1 MRCCRRHFRGGDVLS
16 PKRIGRLDDMAPF
29 SVRQVTIDGI
39 AIAVVCFEDDVYAI
53 NDRFSHQKISL
64 SDGEVLCEE
73 RQLECWKH
81 GSAFSLVD
89 GEPHALPATK
99 PVAVYQARVVDGE
112 IEVTVDV

>member
-1 MRCCRRHFRGGDVLS
+1 MS
-16 PKRIGRLDDMAPF
+16 TKRIGRLDDMAPC

-39 AIAVVCFEDDVYAI
+39 AIAVVRVDDDVYAI
-53 NDRFSHQKISL
+53 NDRCSHQNISL
-64 SDGEVLCEE
+64 SEGEVLCEE